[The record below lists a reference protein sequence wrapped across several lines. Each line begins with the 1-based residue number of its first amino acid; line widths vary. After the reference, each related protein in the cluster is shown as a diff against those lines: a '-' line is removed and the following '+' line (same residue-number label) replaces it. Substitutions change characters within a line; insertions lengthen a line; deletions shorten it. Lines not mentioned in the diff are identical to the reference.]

1 MPSRTVSR
9 ISSRRDRSL
18 HSRPCYTGVGSRRTP
33 FEVMKLMTRIAYF
46 LERRGYVLRSG
57 GAVGAD
63 AAFEA
68 GVSDGSM
75 KEVYLPW
82 RGFNTRTSPYEGV
95 DEAALKMA
103 ESFHPAWDA
112 LSTGARELHARNC
125 YQVLG
130 RGLDDPSRFIVCWTS
145 GGRRV
150 GGTAQALR
158 VASHYG
164 IPVFN
169 LARDSD
175 LSHVMECIR
184 TEQIFA

>member
-1 MPSRTVSR
+1 M
-9 ISSRRDRSL
+9 ISK
-18 HSRPCYTGVGSRRTP
+18 PCYTGVGSRQTP
-33 FEVMKLMTRIAYF
+33 FEVRKLMTRIAFF

-63 AAFEA
+63 SAFEA
-68 GVSDGSM
+68 GVSDSSM

-82 RGFNTRTSPYEGV
+82 RGFNTKVSRYEGV
-95 DEAALKMA
+95 DPKALEMAAR
-103 ESFHPAWDA
+103 FHPAWDD

-130 RGLDDPSRFIVCWTS
+130 RNLDAPSRFVVCWTKA
-145 GGRRV
+145 GRAV

-158 VASHYG
+158 IAAHYG

-169 LARDSD
+169 LGNDKH
-175 LSHVMECIR
+175 LSHVLECMQ
-184 TEQIFA
+184 TEQVFA